1 MFCADETSPSDL
13 DNFPVNVSTSPEQQ
27 KKLSSQ
33 QRFHLVHNLG
43 GNWVDLARDGL
54 NLLPA
59 VVAQV
64 KEKSPGNLVGQARE
78 LIDTWQDR
86 RGSRATVD
94 AMTRALRAIQQVGLA
109 EEIEEIGEKGAPIQC

>member
-1 MFCADETSPSDL
+1 M
-13 DNFPVNVSTSPEQQ
+13 
-27 KKLSSQ
+27 
-33 QRFHLVHNLG
+33 
-43 GNWVDLARDGL
+43 DLARDGL
-54 NLLPA
+54 DLPPA

-64 KEKSPGNLVGQARE
+64 KEKSPRNLVGQARE

-94 AMTRALRAIQQVGLA
+94 AMTRALRAIHQVGLA